1 MSENIIKT
9 TYKDKEIYLVKTAHV
24 SKNSVEDVKKCVADV
39 NPDCIAI
46 ELDEDRYN
54 KLMNP
59 SNWENTDIVSI
70 IKEDKVG
77 FLLVNIILSSFQ
89 RRMAINMDSSS
100 GAEMLEGAKI
110 ANEKNLELVLAD
122 RSVRT
127 TFSRIWRKL
136 GIGEKGKL
144 LATIISSLFD
154 KEELSEEDLQNLK
167 ESDALEAALKDVA
180 KEFPV
185 MKNILVDERDKYLA
199 EKIKNA
205 KGKKIVAIVGAAHAN
220 GIISHLNEDINL
232 AELEDTTKKKGIG
245 TFVAWAIPI
254 IIVGLIIATIIINKD
269 SGLEQI
275 KIWILWNGTLSALGV
290 ALALGHPLAILTA
303 FVAAPITSLN
313 PLLAAGWF
321 AGIVQAMISKP
332 RVSDLEKLGEDTNT
346 IKGFWKNRL
355 TKVLL
360 VVVFANVFSSI
371 ATIISGLEIFKNFIN
386 LLH

>member
-24 SKNSVEDVKKCVADV
+24 SKNSVEDVRKCVDEV

-46 ELDEDRYN
+46 ELDEERYN

-59 SNWENTDIVSI
+59 GKWENTDIVSI
-70 IKEDKVG
+70 IKEHKVG

-89 RRMAINMDSSS
+89 RRMATNMNSTS
-100 GAEMLEGAKI
+100 GAEMLEGAQI
-110 ANEKNLELVLAD
+110 AKDKNLELVLAD
-122 RSVRT
+122 RSIRT

-136 GIGEKGKL
+136 GGKEKGKL
-144 LATIISSLFD
+144 LATIISSLFE
-154 KEELSEEDLQNLK
+154 KEELSEEDIQNLK
-167 ESDALEAALKDVA
+167 EADALEAALKDVA
-180 KEFPV
+180 KEFPI
-185 MKNILVDERDKYLA
+185 MKTILVDERDAYLA
-199 EKIKNA
+199 QKIKSA
-205 KGKKIVAIVGAAHAN
+205 KGNKIVAIVGAAHAN
-220 GIISHLNEDINL
+220 GIINHLNEDVNL
-232 AELEDTTKKKGIG
+232 NELEDTTKKKGIG
-245 TFVAWAIPI
+245 FVIGWAIPI
-254 IIVGLIIATIIINKD
+254 IIIGLIIATIIINKD

-275 KIWILWNGTLSALGV
+275 KIWILWNGTLSAFGV
-290 ALALGHPLAILTA
+290 LLALGHPLSILTA

-332 RVSDLEKLGEDTNT
+332 KVSDLQNLGEDTNT

-371 ATIISGLEIFKNFIN
+371 ATIISGLEIFNNFIN
-386 LLH
+386 IIK

>member
-59 SNWENTDIVSI
+59 GNWENTDIVSI

-110 ANEKNLELVLAD
+110 AKEKNLEIVLAD
-122 RSVRT
+122 RSIKT

-199 EKIKNA
+199 EKIRSA

-220 GIISHLNEDINL
+220 GIISHLNEDIDL

-275 KIWILWNGTLSALGV
+275 KIWVLWNGTLSALGV
-290 ALALGHPLAILTA
+290 VLALGHPLAVLTA
-303 FVAAPITSLN
+303 FIAAPITSLN